1 MAASY
6 GVIVPYAI
14 ALANKAHI
22 KVSPPVHPG
31 PEIWSRGAVGSM
43 ALLL

>member
-6 GVIVPYAI
+6 GMIVPYTV
-14 ALANKAHI
+14 ALANKAYI
-22 KVSPPVHPG
+22 KVSLPIHPG

>member
-1 MAASY
+1 MATSY
-6 GVIVPYAI
+6 GMIAPYAI
-14 ALANKAHI
+14 ALANKANI
-22 KVSPPVHPG
+22 KVSLPIHPG